1 MAHAGCGK
9 PRRRHDRHGHS
20 CARLFL
26 RPGRSD
32 EAHQRVVDGAR
43 AQAADRRHHRRVD
56 RIRERRHRHARHHH
70 QAAVRLAHRGLR
82 RELPRRERLRDA
94 RDRAPRRER
103 AGDDR
108 SAGRLS
114 PWPQPGLF
122 RQGRDGAGHVPDLA
136 GRHFTNGGGAG
147 SGVQVGGCQRGV
159 DDGLM
164 MVERRPSIVI
174 IGGGIGGLFAANAL
188 IAHGLRVSVY
198 EQALALG
205 EVGAGV
211 FLTPNSVRQ
220 LQRVGLGPSIE
231 KAGAR
236 VGAGSHYFRHDG
248 APIAP
253 VQVTDSSGWN
263 ATFGMH
269 RADLVEM
276 LAGALPAEVV
286 HTGHRCSGFE
296 QDGEVARVSFAN
308 GAVAEG
314 DVVIAADGIH
324 SELRQFVAHPSR
336 PVFHG
341 SVAYRG
347 VLAHE
352 RIADWPADAW
362 LMWLGQGK
370 HFLTF
375 PVRAGQFINYVG
387 FVPADQE
394 MKESW
399 SAPGDAHVLRREF
412 AGWDPRIESLLSQVQ
427 TTFRWALYD
436 REPLPTWTK
445 GRLTLLGDA
454 AHPMLPHLG
463 QGANQSIED
472 GMALATILSRAS
484 LKNAPAALFA
494 YERLRRERVAQ
505 VQRGARENGMRYDSR
520 YSDLGLRDAEIT
532 AHAAFRKTLY
542 DHDVVPGAEVAAAG
556 LA

>member
-1 MAHAGCGK
+1 M
-9 PRRRHDRHGHS
+9 
-20 CARLFL
+20 
-26 RPGRSD
+26 
-32 EAHQRVVDGAR
+32 
-43 AQAADRRHHRRVD
+43 
-56 RIRERRHRHARHHH
+56 
-70 QAAVRLAHRGLR
+70 
-82 RELPRRERLRDA
+82 
-94 RDRAPRRER
+94 
-103 AGDDR
+103 
-108 SAGRLS
+108 
-114 PWPQPGLF
+114 
-122 RQGRDGAGHVPDLA
+122 
-136 GRHFTNGGGAG
+136 
-147 SGVQVGGCQRGV
+147 VQS
-159 DDGLM
+159 
-164 MVERRPSIVI
+164 RPSVVVV
-174 IGGGIGGLFAANAL
+174 GGGIGGLFAANAL
-188 IAHGLRVSVY
+188 IAQGLRVSVY
-198 EQALALG
+198 EQAPALG

-220 LQRVGLGPSIE
+220 LQRVGLGPSVE
-231 KAGAR
+231 KWGAR
-236 VGAGSHYFRHDG
+236 VGPDSRYFRHDG

-276 LAGALPAEVV
+276 LANALPGDVV
-286 HTGHRCSGFE
+286 HTGHQGTGFE
-296 QDGEVARVSFAN
+296 QIGDVARVSFAN
-308 GAVAEG
+308 GAVVEA

-324 SELRQFVAHPSR
+324 SELRPYVFPPSR

-347 VLAHE
+347 VLAHD
-352 RIADWPADAW
+352 RIHGWPTNAW

-370 HFLTF
+370 HFLAF
-375 PVRAGQFINYVG
+375 PVRAGELINYVG

-412 AGWDPRIESLLSQVQ
+412 AGWDPRIGSLLQEVQ

-472 GMALATILSRAS
+472 GMALATILSRADRQT
-484 LKNAPAALFA
+484 APAALLA
-494 YERLRRERVAQ
+494 YERLRRERVAL
-505 VQRGARENGMRYDSR
+505 VQRGARENGLRYDSAC
-520 YSDLGLRDAEIT
+520 SDLGVRDAEIT
-532 AHAAFRKTLY
+532 AHAAFRKRLY
-542 DHDVVPGAEVAAAG
+542 DHDVLPDAQAAAAA
-556 LA
+556 LV